1 MTLAETVTGPEQ
13 AALVYP
19 ARMAERSDR
28 PTWAPTALTVSLAG
42 GFLVGLATVLLA
54 IGRDIGCSMEDDCG
68 SSSWLLVLA
77 VLAVMAVAA
86 PFVGYGALRGRSGDE
101 ARWIAVSMV
110 GPTLIWVVAF
120 ALIAT

>member
-1 MTLAETVTGPEQ
+1 
-13 AALVYP
+13 
-19 ARMAERSDR
+19 MAEGVDR
-28 PTWAPTALTVSLAG
+28 PRWGSTALTLSLAG

-68 SSSWLLVLA
+68 SSSWLVLLA
-77 VLAVMAVAA
+77 LLAVMAVAA

-110 GPTLIWVVAF
+110 GPTLMWVVAF
-120 ALIAT
+120 VLIAT